1 MYYYNASIRNTEG
14 ITKIRKWERVG
25 QYVAQTDKRQTL
37 LGLSQYLADEDED
50 GTFVCDPKPKPEV
63 GRVLAAGDGLGC
75 HEI

>member
-1 MYYYNASIRNTEG
+1 
-14 ITKIRKWERVG
+14 
-25 QYVAQTDKRQTL
+25 VAQTDKRQTL

-63 GRVLAAGDGLGC
+63 GMVLAAGDGLGC